1 MLYTT
6 FYGENVSVDI
16 WSVYFK
22 RDIWSVHF
30 KRNLWHHLDL
40 IQEMAKTMDFVPL
53 EQCFKRTFQKK
64 NECLPKKSS
73 FEPG

>member
-30 KRNLWHHLDL
+30 KRNIWHHLDL
-40 IQEMAKTMDFVPL
+40 IQGTAKTMDFVPL
-53 EQCFKRTFQKK
+53 EQENIPEEKRMF
-64 NECLPKKSS
+64 S
-73 FEPG
+73 